1 MRRIAIVTG
10 TRADF
15 GHLRW
20 LTADLFEAPDV
31 EVQVIVTGMH
41 LSGAFGVTE
50 SEIAFPI
57 AARVPMLLHGDSAAS
72 VATSTGLG
80 VIGMTQALSDLRPDC
95 VVVLGDRFEIFA
107 AATAAMLLHIPLAHL
122 HGGETTEGAID
133 EHLRH
138 AITKMAQL
146 HFVAAEP
153 YRQRVLQ
160 MGESSERVHLVGAPG
175 LDVIERV
182 TLPTREALEAQVGW
196 SLRGPL
202 AIATFHPVTLDEDPA
217 SGVHALLGAL
227 EAVPELRVLFTGVN
241 ADEGNAAVTTAIQG
255 AVRAH
260 PERFH
265 AVQSLGQIGYL
276 GAVKLANMVLGNSS
290 SGLVEAPAVGTPT
303 VNIGDRQRGRLRARS
318 VIDVSADPALVAA
331 AIRTALDA
339 PPRDLD
345 PPYGGPGASRRI
357 ADILRRVDLTTLRRK
372 SFVDAR

>member
-1 MRRIAIVTG
+1 MRRIAVVTG

-20 LTADLFEAPDV
+20 LTADLFDAPDV
-31 EVQVIVTGMH
+31 EVQLIVTGMH
-41 LSGAFGVTE
+41 LSSAFGATE
-50 SEIAFPI
+50 SEIPFPI

-80 VIGMTQALSDLRPDC
+80 VIGMTQALSDLQPDC

-107 AATAAMLLHIPLAHL
+107 AATAAMLLHIPVAHL

-133 EHLRH
+133 EQLRH

-160 MGESSERVHLVGAPG
+160 MGEPCERVHLVGAPG
-175 LDVIERV
+175 LDVIDRA
-182 TLPTREALEAQVGW
+182 TLPSRDELEARLGW
-196 SLRGPL
+196 SLHGPL

-217 SGVHALLGAL
+217 AGVHALL
-227 EAVPELRVLFTGVN
+227 EAVQGVPELRVLFTGVN
-241 ADEGNAAVTTAIQG
+241 ADEGNGAVTAAIHR
-255 AVRAH
+255 AVGDR

-265 AVQSLGQIGYL
+265 AVKSLGQLGYL
-276 GAVKLANMVLGNSS
+276 GAVKLADLVLGNSS

-303 VNIGDRQRGRLRARS
+303 VNVGDRQRGRLRARS
-318 VIDVSADPALVAA
+318 VIDVAADPVLIAA
-331 AIRTALDA
+331 AVRAVLAA
-339 PPRDLD
+339 PPRDPS
-345 PPYGGPGASRRI
+345 PPYGGPGASQRI
-357 ADILRRVDLTTLRRK
+357 VDVLRRVDFSALRHK
-372 SFVDAR
+372 SFVDR